1 MAAKRARVL
10 FVDDEPHVLSTIRRS
25 LAEDFDV
32 HTAESGQAALAILE
46 GNDPFSV
53 IVADC
58 RMPKMN
64 GIELLGRVSREHPD
78 AVRIMLTGNT
88 DQQTAVQALN
98 QGEIFKFLSKPCDTD
113 SLRSALRQGIRQNQ
127 LVIAE
132 RELLELTLHGSIK
145 ALGELL
151 SIAKPEAF
159 GRTDRIRRKAR
170 ELAGLLS
177 GVKLWELDTAAL
189 LSQLGCI
196 RVSKEVLE
204 KVAHGKALSQT
215 ERAEFAAHA
224 TIGADVIARIPRL
237 EHVAQIILYQNKNY
251 DGTGWPHDDVKG
263 DRLPLEARVLRGVM
277 AHDELASQGWS
288 ETEIIVRLAESKGRV
303 DPAVLKALDQLARS
317 ATSTAELRVLPS
329 ELEVGMILQEDVKTD
344 SGMMLLCRG
353 AEVTAGFCEHLK
365 KLEES
370 GLLTKR
376 FLVSVPDQRQAPS
389 P

>member
-25 LAEDFDV
+25 LVDDFDV
-32 HTAESGQAALAILE
+32 QTAESGADALALLE
-46 GNDPFSV
+46 GNEPFSV

-58 RMPKMN
+58 RMPKMS
-64 GIELLGRVSREHPD
+64 GIELLARVSQEYPD
-78 AVRIMLTGNT
+78 TVRIMLTGNT

-98 QGEIFKFLSKPCDTD
+98 KGEVFKFLNKPCDTD
-113 SLRSALRQGIRQNQ
+113 SLRSVLRQGARQHQ
-127 LVIAE
+127 LVTAE
-132 RELLELTLHGSIK
+132 RELLEQTLHGSIK

-170 ELAGLLS
+170 ELAALLP
-177 GVKLWELDTAAL
+177 GVKAWELDTAAL
-189 LSQLGCI
+189 LSQLGCV
-196 RVSKEVLE
+196 RLSTEVLD
-204 KVAHGKALSQT
+204 KIAHGKALSST

-224 TIGADVIARIPRL
+224 GVGAEVIARIPRL
-237 EHVAQIILYQNKNY
+237 EDVAQIILYQNKNY
-251 DGTGWPHDDVKG
+251 DGTGWPHDDVRG

-288 ETEIIVRLAESKGRV
+288 ETEILVKLAESKGRV
-303 DPAVLKALDQLARS
+303 DPAVQKALEQSARN
-317 ATSTAELRVLPS
+317 ATSTEERRVLPS

-344 SGMMLLCRG
+344 GGMMLLCRG
-353 AEVTAGFCEHLK
+353 AEVTIGFCEHLK

-370 GLLTKR
+370 GLVTKR
-376 FLVSVPDQRQAPS
+376 FLVAVPE
-389 P
+389 

>member
-25 LAEDFDV
+25 LVEDFDV
-32 HTAESGQAALAILE
+32 HTAESGGDALALLE
-46 GNDPFSV
+46 GNEPFSV

-64 GIELLGRVSREHPD
+64 GIELLTRVAREHPD
-78 AVRIMLTGNT
+78 TVRMMLTGNT
-88 DQQTAVQALN
+88 DQATAVQALN
-98 QGEIFKFLSKPCDTD
+98 KGEVFKFLNKPCDTE
-113 SLRSALRQGIRQNQ
+113 SLRSVLQQGVRQHQ
-127 LVIAE
+127 LVTAE
-132 RELLELTLHGSIK
+132 RELLEQTLHGSIK

-170 ELAGLLS
+170 ELAALIP

-196 RVSKEVLE
+196 RLSTDVLD
-204 KVAHGKALSQT
+204 KIAHGKALSST

-224 TIGADVIARIPRL
+224 GIGSEVIARIPRL

-251 DGTGWPHDDVKG
+251 DGTGWPHDDVRG

-288 ETEIIVRLAESKGRV
+288 ETEILVKLAENKGRV
-303 DPAVLKALDQLARS
+303 DPAVLKALEQSARS
-317 ATSTAELRVLPS
+317 AASSEERRVLPS

-344 SGMMLLCRG
+344 GGMMLLCRG
-353 AEVTAGFCEHLK
+353 AEVTKGFCEHLK

-370 GLLTKR
+370 GLVTKR
-376 FLVSVPDQRQAPS
+376 FLVAVPA
-389 P
+389 

>member
-1 MAAKRARVL
+1 VVLTAKRARVL

-25 LAEDFDV
+25 LSEDFDV
-32 HTAESGQAALAILE
+32 HTADSGYAALALLE
-46 GNDPFSV
+46 GNEPFSV

-64 GIELLGRVSREHPD
+64 GIELLSRVSREHPD

-98 QGEIFKFLSKPCDTD
+98 TGEIFKFLNKPCDTET
-113 SLRSALRQGIRQNQ
+113 LRNALRQGIRQHQ
-127 LVIAE
+127 LVVAE
-132 RELLELTLHGSIK
+132 KELLEQTLHGSIK

-151 SIAKPEAF
+151 SLAKPEAF
-159 GRTDRIRRKAR
+159 GRTDRIRRMAR
-170 ELAGLLS
+170 ELAALLP

-189 LSQLGCI
+189 LSQLGCV
-196 RVSKEVLE
+196 RLSQDVLD
-204 KVAHGKALSQT
+204 KVAQGKSLTAD

-224 TIGADVIARIPRL
+224 TIGAEVIARIPRL

-288 ETEIIVRLAESKGRV
+288 ETEILVQLAENKGRV
-303 DPAVLKALDQLARS
+303 DPAVLKALEQLARN
-317 ATSTAELRVLPS
+317 ATSAAERRVLPS

-344 SGMMLLCRG
+344 GGMMLLCRG
-353 AEVTAGFCEHLK
+353 AEVTAGFCDHLR

-370 GLLTKR
+370 GLLTRR
-376 FLVSVPDQRQAPS
+376 FLVAMPA
-389 P
+389 